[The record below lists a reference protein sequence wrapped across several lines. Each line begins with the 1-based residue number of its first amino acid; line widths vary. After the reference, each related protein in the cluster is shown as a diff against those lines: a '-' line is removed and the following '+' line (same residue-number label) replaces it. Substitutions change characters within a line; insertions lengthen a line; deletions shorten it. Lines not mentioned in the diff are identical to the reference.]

1 MEVGAG
7 TLERE
12 EMVEINGGLS
22 GIQGRDP
29 KFSVGDGCK
38 EKQKE
43 KENKN
48 ININTKIDNKNKN
61 INN

>member
-1 MEVGAG
+1 MMRCSWKGKEGGAA
-7 TLERE
+7 EWS
-12 EMVEINGGLS
+12 GLS

-48 ININTKIDNKNKN
+48 ININNKIDNKNKN

>member
-1 MEVGAG
+1 VIEATNWNPSEV
-7 TLERE
+7 
-12 EMVEINGGLS
+12 S
-22 GIQGRDP
+22 GIRGRDP

-48 ININTKIDNKNKN
+48 ININNKIDNKNKN